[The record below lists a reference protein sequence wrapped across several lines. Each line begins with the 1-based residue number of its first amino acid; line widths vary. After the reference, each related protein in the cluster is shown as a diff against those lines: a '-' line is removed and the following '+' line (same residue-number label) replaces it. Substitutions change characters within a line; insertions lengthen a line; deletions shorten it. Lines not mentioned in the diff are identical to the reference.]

1 MTSGLIAWLSHAP
14 LALLYLIMAAFAA
27 VENVFPPIPADTV
40 VALGSWLAAR
50 GQGSPVWAFL
60 SVWIGNVAGAA
71 AMYFVGRRHGTGW
84 IERRFPKIA
93 DERSE
98 DRFQELHRKYG
109 AASLFLSRFIPG
121 VRALVPPFAG
131 ALRLPVVPSLV
142 SIALA
147 SGVWYGLV
155 SYLAFRAGAADWNA
169 LTGRISS
176 VGRWIAIGAGVVF
189 AAGALVWWVQ
199 RRRNR
204 REPT

>member
-1 MTSGLIAWLSHAP
+1 MSGLIGWLSHAP

-50 GQGSPVWAFL
+50 GQGSPLWAFL

-71 AMYFVGRRHGTGW
+71 AMYFVGRRHGTAW

-93 DERSE
+93 DEKSE
-98 DRFQELHRKYG
+98 NRFRELHRKYG

-131 ALRLPVVPSLV
+131 ALRLPAVPTLV

-147 SGVWYGLV
+147 SGIWYGLV
-155 SYLAFRAGAADWNA
+155 SYLAFRAGAADWDA
-169 LTGRISS
+169 LNGRIAS
-176 VGRWIAIGAGVVF
+176 VGRWIAIGAAVVLAI
-189 AAGALVWWVQ
+189 AALGWWLRQ
-199 RRRNR
+199 RASKQS
-204 REPT
+204 

>member
-1 MTSGLIAWLSHAP
+1 MSSGLIAWLTSVP
-14 LALLYLIMAAFAA
+14 LGVLYLIMALFAA
-27 VENVFPPIPADTV
+27 VENIFPPIPADTV

-60 SVWIGNVAGAA
+60 SVWIGNIAGAA
-71 AMYFVGRRHGTGW
+71 AMYFVGRRHGTAW

-93 DERSE
+93 DEKSE
-98 DRFQELHRKYG
+98 SRFRELHRKYG

-131 ALRLPVVPSLV
+131 ALRLPAMSSLV
-142 SIALA
+142 SIAVA
-147 SGVWYGLV
+147 SGIWYGLV

-176 VGRWIAIGAGVVF
+176 VGRWIAVGAGVVL
-189 AAGALVWWVQ
+189 AVGALAWWVRQ
-199 RRRNR
+199 RGSK
-204 REPT
+204 PS

>member
-1 MTSGLIAWLSHAP
+1 MESGLIGWLSHAP

-50 GQGSPVWAFL
+50 GQGSPLWAFL
-60 SVWIGNVAGAA
+60 SVWVGNIAGAS
-71 AMYFVGRRHGTGW
+71 AMYYVGRRHGTAW

-93 DERSE
+93 DEKSE
-98 DRFQELHRKYG
+98 NRFRELHRKYG

-131 ALRLPVVPSLV
+131 ALRLPAVSSLASI
-142 SIALA
+142 SIA
-147 SGVWYGLV
+147 SGLWYGLV

-176 VGRWIAIGAGVVF
+176 VGRWIAVGAGVVL
-189 AAGALVWWVQ
+189 AIGALVWWLRQ
-199 RRRNR
+199 RRS
-204 REPT
+204 EPS

>member
-1 MTSGLIAWLSHAP
+1 VSGLIGWLSHAP

-50 GQGSPVWAFL
+50 GQGSPLWAFL
-60 SVWIGNVAGAA
+60 SVWIGNIAGAA
-71 AMYFVGRRHGTGW
+71 AMYFVGRRHGTAW

-93 DERSE
+93 DEKSE
-98 DRFQELHRKYG
+98 NRFRELHRKYG

-131 ALRLPVVPSLV
+131 ALRLPAVPTLV

-147 SGVWYGLV
+147 SGIWYGLV
-155 SYLAFRAGAADWNA
+155 SYLAFRAGAADWDA
-169 LTGRISS
+169 LNGRIAS
-176 VGRWIAIGAGVVF
+176 VGRWIAVGAAVVLAI
-189 AAGALVWWVQ
+189 AALGWWLRQ
-199 RRRNR
+199 RASKQS
-204 REPT
+204 

>member
-1 MTSGLIAWLSHAP
+1 MSGLIGWLSHAP

-50 GQGSPVWAFL
+50 GQGSPLWAFL
-60 SVWIGNVAGAA
+60 SVWIGNIAGAA
-71 AMYFVGRRHGTGW
+71 AMYFVGRRHGTAW

-93 DERSE
+93 DEKSE
-98 DRFQELHRKYG
+98 NRFRELHRKYG

-131 ALRLPVVPSLV
+131 ALRLPAVPTLV

-147 SGVWYGLV
+147 SGIWYGLV
-155 SYLAFRAGAADWNA
+155 SYLAFRAGAADWDA
-169 LTGRISS
+169 LNGRIAS
-176 VGRWIAIGAGVVF
+176 VGRWIAVGAAVVLAI
-189 AAGALVWWVQ
+189 AALGWWLRQ
-199 RRRNR
+199 RASKQS
-204 REPT
+204 

>member
-1 MTSGLIAWLSHAP
+1 MSGFIDWLSHVP
-14 LALLYLIMAAFAA
+14 LAALYLIMALFAA
-27 VENVFPPIPADTV
+27 VENVFPPVPADSV

-60 SVWIGNVAGAA
+60 ATWIGNVAGAA
-71 AMYFVGRRHGTGW
+71 GMYFVGRRHGTAW

-93 DERSE
+93 DEKSE
-98 DRFQELHRKYG
+98 HRFEELHRKYG

-121 VRALVPPFAG
+121 IRALVPPFAG
-131 ALRLPVVPSLV
+131 ALRLPAVPSLV

-147 SGVWYGLV
+147 SGLWYGLV

-176 VGRWIAIGAGVVF
+176 VGRWIAIGAAVIIG
-189 AAGALVWWVQ
+189 AGALAWWLTQ
-199 RRRNR
+199 RRRR
-204 REPT
+204 REPS

>member
-1 MTSGLIAWLSHAP
+1 MSGLIGWLSHAP

-50 GQGSPVWAFL
+50 GQGSPLWAFL
-60 SVWIGNVAGAA
+60 SVWIGNIAGAA
-71 AMYFVGRRHGTGW
+71 AMYFVGRRHGTAW

-93 DERSE
+93 DEKSE
-98 DRFQELHRKYG
+98 NRFRELHRKYG

-131 ALRLPVVPSLV
+131 ALRLPAVPTLV

-147 SGVWYGLV
+147 SGIWYGLV
-155 SYLAFRAGAADWNA
+155 SYLAFRAGAADWDA
-169 LTGRISS
+169 LNGRIAS
-176 VGRWIAIGAGVVF
+176 VGRWIAIGAAVVLAI
-189 AAGALVWWVQ
+189 AALGWWLRQ
-199 RRRNR
+199 RASKQS
-204 REPT
+204 

>member
-1 MTSGLIAWLSHAP
+1 MESGLIGWLSHAP

-50 GQGSPVWAFL
+50 GQGSPLWAFL
-60 SVWIGNVAGAA
+60 SVWVGNIAGAS
-71 AMYFVGRRHGTGW
+71 AMYYVGRRHGTAW

-93 DERSE
+93 DEKSE
-98 DRFQELHRKYG
+98 NRFRELHRKYG

-131 ALRLPVVPSLV
+131 ALGLPAVSSLASI
-142 SIALA
+142 SIA
-147 SGVWYGLV
+147 SGLWYGLV

-176 VGRWIAIGAGVVF
+176 VGRWIAVGAGVVLGI
-189 AAGALVWWVQ
+189 GALVWWLRQ
-199 RRRNR
+199 RRS
-204 REPT
+204 EPS

>member
-1 MTSGLIAWLSHAP
+1 MSGFIEWLSHAP
-14 LALLYLIMAAFAA
+14 LALLYLIMAVFAA

-50 GQGSPVWAFL
+50 GQGSPLWAFL
-60 SVWIGNVAGAA
+60 SVWIGNIAGAA
-71 AMYFVGRRHGTGW
+71 AMYYVGRRHGTAW

-93 DERSE
+93 DEKSE
-98 DRFQELHRKYG
+98 HRFRELHRKYG

-131 ALRLPVVPSLV
+131 ALRLPAVSSLASI
-142 SIALA
+142 SIA
-147 SGVWYGLV
+147 SGIWYGLV

-176 VGRWIAIGAGVVF
+176 VGRWIAVGAAVVLGI
-189 AAGALVWWVQ
+189 GALVWWLRQ
-199 RRRNR
+199 RRS
-204 REPT
+204 EPS

>member
-1 MTSGLIAWLSHAP
+1 VSSGLIAWLTSVP
-14 LALLYLIMAAFAA
+14 LGVLYLIMALFAA
-27 VENVFPPIPADTV
+27 VENIFPPIPADTV

-60 SVWIGNVAGAA
+60 SVWIGNIAGAA
-71 AMYFVGRRHGTGW
+71 AMYFVGRRHGTVW

-93 DERSE
+93 DEKSE
-98 DRFQELHRKYG
+98 NRFRELHRKYG

-131 ALRLPVVPSLV
+131 ALRLPAMSSLV
-142 SIALA
+142 SIAVA
-147 SGVWYGLV
+147 SGIWYGLV

-176 VGRWIAIGAGVVF
+176 VGRWIAVGAGVVL
-189 AAGALVWWVQ
+189 AAGALAWWVRQ
-199 RRRNR
+199 RSSK
-204 REPT
+204 PS

>member
-1 MTSGLIAWLSHAP
+1 VSSGLIAWLTSVP
-14 LALLYLIMAAFAA
+14 LGVLYLIMALFAA
-27 VENVFPPIPADTV
+27 VENIFPPIPADTV

-60 SVWIGNVAGAA
+60 SVWIGNIAGAA
-71 AMYFVGRRHGTGW
+71 AMYFVGRRHGTVW

-93 DERSE
+93 DEKSE
-98 DRFQELHRKYG
+98 NRFRELHRKYG

-131 ALRLPVVPSLV
+131 ALRLPAMSSLV
-142 SIALA
+142 SIAVA
-147 SGVWYGLV
+147 SGIWYGLV

-176 VGRWIAIGAGVVF
+176 VGRWIAVGAGVVL
-189 AAGALVWWVQ
+189 AVGALAWWLRQ
-199 RRRNR
+199 RSSK
-204 REPT
+204 PS

>member
-1 MTSGLIAWLSHAP
+1 MSSGFIAWLTSVP
-14 LALLYLIMAAFAA
+14 LGALYLIMALFAA

-60 SVWIGNVAGAA
+60 SVWIGNIAGAA
-71 AMYFVGRRHGTGW
+71 AMYFVGRRHGTAW

-93 DERSE
+93 DEKSE
-98 DRFQELHRKYG
+98 NRFRELHRKYG

-131 ALRLPVVPSLV
+131 ALRLPAMSSLV
-142 SIALA
+142 SIAVA
-147 SGVWYGLV
+147 SGIWYGLV

-176 VGRWIAIGAGVVF
+176 VGRWIAVGAGVVL
-189 AAGALVWWVQ
+189 AVGALAWWVRQ
-199 RRRNR
+199 RGSK
-204 REPT
+204 PS

>member
-1 MTSGLIAWLSHAP
+1 MESGLIGWLSHAP

-50 GQGSPVWAFL
+50 GQGSPLWAFL
-60 SVWIGNVAGAA
+60 SVWVGNIAGAS
-71 AMYFVGRRHGTGW
+71 AMYYVGRRHGTAW

-93 DERSE
+93 DEKSE
-98 DRFQELHRKYG
+98 NRFRELHRKYG

-131 ALRLPVVPSLV
+131 ALRLPAVSSLASI
-142 SIALA
+142 SIA
-147 SGVWYGLV
+147 SGIWYGLV

-176 VGRWIAIGAGVVF
+176 VGRWIAVGAGVVL
-189 AAGALVWWVQ
+189 AIGALVWWLRQ
-199 RRRNR
+199 RRG
-204 REPT
+204 EPS

>member
-1 MTSGLIAWLSHAP
+1 MESGLIGWLSHAP

-50 GQGSPVWAFL
+50 GQGSPLWAFL
-60 SVWIGNVAGAA
+60 SVWVGNIAGAS
-71 AMYFVGRRHGTGW
+71 AMYYVGRRHGTAW

-93 DERSE
+93 DEKSE
-98 DRFQELHRKYG
+98 NRFRELHRKYG

-131 ALRLPVVPSLV
+131 ALRLPAVSSLASI
-142 SIALA
+142 SIA
-147 SGVWYGLV
+147 SGIWYGLV

-176 VGRWIAIGAGVVF
+176 VGRWIAVGAGVVL
-189 AAGALVWWVQ
+189 AIGALVWWLRQ
-199 RRRNR
+199 RRS
-204 REPT
+204 EPS

>member
-1 MTSGLIAWLSHAP
+1 MSGLIGWLSHAP

-50 GQGSPVWAFL
+50 GQGSPLWAFL

-71 AMYFVGRRHGTGW
+71 AMYFVGRRHGTAW

-93 DERSE
+93 DEKSE
-98 DRFQELHRKYG
+98 NRFRELHRKYG

-131 ALRLPVVPSLV
+131 ALRLPAVPTLV

-147 SGVWYGLV
+147 SGIWYGLV
-155 SYLAFRAGAADWNA
+155 SYLAFRAGAADWDA
-169 LTGRISS
+169 LNGRIAS
-176 VGRWIAIGAGVVF
+176 VGRWIAVGAAVVLAI
-189 AAGALVWWVQ
+189 AALGWWLRQ
-199 RRRNR
+199 RASKQS
-204 REPT
+204 

>member
-1 MTSGLIAWLSHAP
+1 MSSGLIAWLTSVP
-14 LALLYLIMAAFAA
+14 LGVLYLIMALFAA
-27 VENVFPPIPADTV
+27 VENIFPPIPADTV

-60 SVWIGNVAGAA
+60 SVWIGNIAGAA
-71 AMYFVGRRHGTGW
+71 AMYFVGRRHGTVW

-93 DERSE
+93 DEKSE
-98 DRFQELHRKYG
+98 NRFRELHRKYG

-131 ALRLPVVPSLV
+131 ALRLPAMSSLV
-142 SIALA
+142 SIAVA
-147 SGVWYGLV
+147 SGIWYGLV

-176 VGRWIAIGAGVVF
+176 VGRWIAVGAGVVL
-189 AAGALVWWVQ
+189 AVGALAWWVRQ
-199 RRRNR
+199 RGSKQS
-204 REPT
+204 

>member
-1 MTSGLIAWLSHAP
+1 MSSGLIAWLTSVP
-14 LALLYLIMAAFAA
+14 LGVLYLIMALFAA

-60 SVWIGNVAGAA
+60 SVWIGNIAGAA
-71 AMYFVGRRHGTGW
+71 AMYFVGRRHGTVW

-93 DERSE
+93 DEKSE
-98 DRFQELHRKYG
+98 NRLRELHRRYG

-131 ALRLPVVPSLV
+131 ALRLPAMSSLV
-142 SIALA
+142 SIAVA
-147 SGVWYGLV
+147 SGIWYGLV

-176 VGRWIAIGAGVVF
+176 VGRWIAVGAGVVL
-189 AAGALVWWVQ
+189 AVGALAWWLRQ
-199 RRRNR
+199 RGSKQS
-204 REPT
+204 

>member
-1 MTSGLIAWLSHAP
+1 VSGLIGWLSHAP

-50 GQGSPVWAFL
+50 GQGSPLWAFL
-60 SVWIGNVAGAA
+60 SVWIGNIAGAA
-71 AMYFVGRRHGTGW
+71 AMYFVGRRHGTAW

-93 DERSE
+93 DEKSE
-98 DRFQELHRKYG
+98 NRFRELHRKYG

-131 ALRLPVVPSLV
+131 ALRLPAVPTLV

-147 SGVWYGLV
+147 SGIWYGLV
-155 SYLAFRAGAADWNA
+155 SYLAFRAGAADWDA
-169 LTGRISS
+169 LNGRIAS
-176 VGRWIAIGAGVVF
+176 VGRWIAIGAAVVLAI
-189 AAGALVWWVQ
+189 AALGWWLRQ
-199 RRRNR
+199 RASKQS
-204 REPT
+204 